1 MIIWNTKQITAFTLF
16 AWNKMYFFL
25 LQGIIMIF
33 SFFFNKIKL
42 ILYTVVPEISK
53 IYINEMRDN
62 FKVIACF

>member
-1 MIIWNTKQITAFTLF
+1 
-16 AWNKMYFFL
+16 
-25 LQGIIMIF
+25 MIF

-53 IYINEMRDN
+53 IYINEMSDI